1 MFSLWVGVTGARRT
15 GRVVAMVAMRPD
27 RLGSVLTAVLAGL
40 ALALGACGGDDG
52 GKPAGNDI
60 TRPEYV
66 AKVGAYCKTATAQ
79 SKPIFARLQKLVDA
93 SGTYK
98 SRLIKAAPDL
108 RRLYKIQST
117 KLRRF
122 KALDPPTA
130 DSAQIAEL
138 TTVAQKVID
147 EFRDFLPAAEAGDLE
162 QFIDIAT
169 DASGSRAD
177 AERLGTNYGLRE
189 DCFSLPVDLSNIS

>member
-1 MFSLWVGVTGARRT
+1 MAPTRCA
-15 GRVVAMVAMRPD
+15 
-27 RLGSVLTAVLAGL
+27 LTAALAGL

-52 GKPAGNDI
+52 GKSDDNGI

-66 AKVGAYCKTATAQ
+66 QQVDAICKKTTTD

-108 RRLYKIQST
+108 SKLYKIQNAKLT
-117 KLRRF
+117 KF

-130 DSAQIAEL
+130 DRVEIAEL
-138 TTVAQKVID
+138 RKVAQQTID

-162 QFIDIAT
+162 KFIDIAT
-169 DASGSRAD
+169 DASGARAD

-189 DCFSLPVDLSNIS
+189 DCFSLPVDLSNIT